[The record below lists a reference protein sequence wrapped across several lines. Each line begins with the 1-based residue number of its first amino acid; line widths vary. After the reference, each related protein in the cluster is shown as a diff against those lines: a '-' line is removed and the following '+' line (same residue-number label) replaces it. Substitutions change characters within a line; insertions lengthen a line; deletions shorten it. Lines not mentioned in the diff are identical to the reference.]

1 MKRRNLKAYSPVSN
15 NSAGTLII
23 VLWQIF
29 QQAILFSSKKY
40 KKKTWHFNFTYEQFP
55 FSMHIQDGTLI
66 QHLRLKKVV
75 ELHNENVAFSI
86 MNKFLNTQYA
96 CKQVSERLGFF

>member
-66 QHLRLKKVV
+66 RHLRLKKVV
-75 ELHNENVAFSI
+75 ELHNERVAFSI
-86 MNKFLNTQYA
+86 MNISLNTQYD
-96 CKQVSERLGFF
+96 

>member
-40 KKKTWHFNFTYEQFP
+40 KKKTWHFNFAYVQFP
-55 FSMHIQDGTLI
+55 FRWHTYSAPEIKESGRASQ
-66 QHLRLKKVV
+66 
-75 ELHNENVAFSI
+75 
-86 MNKFLNTQYA
+86 
-96 CKQVSERLGFF
+96 